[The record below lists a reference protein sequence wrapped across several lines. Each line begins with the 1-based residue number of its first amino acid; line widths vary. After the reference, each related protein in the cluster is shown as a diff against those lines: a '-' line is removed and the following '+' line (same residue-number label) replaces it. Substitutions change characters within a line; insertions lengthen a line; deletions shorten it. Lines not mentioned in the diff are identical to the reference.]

1 MTAYFI
7 TGATGV
13 VGNEIAARLLAS
25 TRYRLLLLI
34 RAADDRQAAARLAD
48 LGGYWE
54 VSPETLRERV
64 EVIRGDTGLPR
75 FGLTEPSF
83 RKIAETATHIVHCAA
98 MVRMNLPLD
107 EARQS
112 AVRGAENVVEL
123 AHACRRS
130 GQLQKV
136 EFLSTVGVAGRRPG
150 VLTEHWITAPRPF
163 HNTYEQAKAEAESVV
178 AEACEAGL
186 PITAFRPS
194 MVVGDSVTGRIIRFQ
209 VFYHL
214 VEFLSG
220 RRTFG
225 FYPAPGNASLD
236 LVPVDY
242 ISRVVC
248 WSSETTTT
256 VGRILHLCAGPREAI
271 PLDELRRRVRAKL
284 RARNLRLPPAVPLPA
299 PLFRAA
305 LPVLRTVLPTRQR
318 RALAALPIFLDY
330 LEETQEFG
338 NDETSALLAGQGMS
352 RPAPRDFLDSVLDYY
367 FSRRSVHG

>member
-13 VGNEIAARLLAS
+13 VGNEIAAHLLANS
-25 TRYRLLLLI
+25 RHRLLLLI
-34 RAADDRQAAARLAD
+34 RAADDRQVLERLAE
-48 LGGYWE
+48 LGAYWKI
-54 VSPETLRERV
+54 SPDILRERV
-64 EVIRGDTGLPR
+64 EIVRGDTELPR
-75 FGLTEPSF
+75 FGLTEPFF

-107 EARQS
+107 EARRS

-123 AHACRRS
+123 AHACRQS

-150 VLTEHWITAPRPF
+150 VLTEHWITAPRAF
-163 HNTYEQAKAEAESVV
+163 HNTYEQAKAEAENVV
-178 AEACEAGL
+178 ADACEAGL
-186 PITAFRPS
+186 PITVFRPS

-214 VEFLSG
+214 LEFLSG

-225 FYPAPGNASLD
+225 LYPALGNASLD

-248 WSSETTTT
+248 WSSETATT
-256 VGRILHLCAGPREAI
+256 VGRILHLCAGPEEAI
-271 PLDELRRRVRAKL
+271 PLNELRERVRAKL
-284 RARNLRLPPAVPLPA
+284 RARNQRLPPPVPLPA

-305 LPVLRTVLPTRQR
+305 LPVLRAVLPSRQR

-338 NDETSALLAGQGMS
+338 NDETSALLAGHGIA
-352 RPAPRDFLDSVLDYY
+352 RPAPRNFLDGVLQYY
-367 FSRRSVHG
+367 FSHRGAHG